1 MPVFTCSNQ
10 ASVTPTH
17 PTTQKRLW
25 WSGNNMQ
32 CYDVMAPP
40 PPYSSCSG
48 RPPPC
53 CPSPAPCTGPG
64 RRPRPAAA
72 LRPPGLGRVCRPDS
86 RGSLHDK
93 EGTLRTRP
101 RSRPGSDSA
110 PYLKKGSKVLKVTV
124 KWEEQLWTPVH
135 QHLDQPT
142 SPSPQVFIVE
152 INVRFSVAP
161 AASLNAPLI
170 N

>member
-1 MPVFTCSNQ
+1 
-10 ASVTPTH
+10 
-17 PTTQKRLW
+17 
-25 WSGNNMQ
+25 MQ

-53 CPSPAPCTGPG
+53 CPSPAPCTDPG

-110 PYLKKGSKVLKVTV
+110 PYLKKMIQGVEGYSQVRGVALNTCSPAFGPTDFP
-124 KWEEQLWTPVH
+124 ESSSVH
-135 QHLDQPT
+135 
-142 SPSPQVFIVE
+142 
-152 INVRFSVAP
+152 R
-161 AASLNAPLI
+161 
-170 N
+170 